1 LEYVIEMAN
10 TSLNLDDA
18 DRALMDDFVAR
29 ALYQNR
35 SEAMRTYI
43 KHGILLDLQKIEY
56 MKQDGNGGA

>member
-1 LEYVIEMAN
+1 
-10 TSLNLDDA
+10 LDDA